1 MPTAEDTPPVP
12 PAVLAVL
19 NGAVDLHCHSGPSP
33 FPRRLNHVEAAHD
46 GARIGMRAILV
57 KSHHHN
63 TVMDLLA
70 METWLADA
78 PTPVY
83 GGVALNT
90 EVGGVNPS
98 AVAMSLRMGGRCV
111 WAPTTCAGQHID
123 HHSHAAA
130 GGFPSAAID
139 LLEKE
144 VSIFDKSKTG
154 TRAGT
159 GAGSESG
166 SESGSGSESESKDVS
181 ADTVAVVDLVAE
193 TDTLL
198 TGGHLDTESMKALFA
213 VAERRGVRRL
223 LVQHPDFIVGASE
236 TDIEE
241 LLGLGA
247 YIEHEIAMYHPEVT
261 AVGWPV
267 QRLVDWIDRVGPE
280 RTVISSD
287 LGQKGNPLPVDGY
300 IHLVGALLDHGVAE
314 KDIHTMVAANPAFLL
329 GLEDSP
335 S

>member
-1 MPTAEDTPPVP
+1 MNILFKIRNKRRSFMPTAEDTRPVP
-12 PAVLAVL
+12 PAVLSAL
-19 NGAVDLHCHSGPSP
+19 TGAVDLHCHSGPSP

-111 WAPTTCAGQHID
+111 WAPTTCARQHID

-144 VSIFDKSKTG
+144 VSIFD
-154 TRAGT
+154 
-159 GAGSESG
+159 
-166 SESGSGSESESKDVS
+166 GSGEVS
-181 ADTVAVVDLVAE
+181 ADTAAVVDLVAE
-193 TDTLL
+193 TGTLL
-198 TGGHLDTESMKALFA
+198 TGGHLDTESMKALFS
-213 VAERRGVRRL
+213 VAESKGVRRL

-236 TDIEE
+236 SDIEE
-241 LLGLGA
+241 LLGFGA

-300 IHLVGALLDHGVAE
+300 IYLVGALLDHGVAE
-314 KDIHTMVAANPAFLL
+314 KDIRTMVAANPAFLL

>member
-1 MPTAEDTPPVP
+1 MLSVEDSQPVS
-12 PAVLAVL
+12 PAVLKVL
-19 NGAVDLHCHSGPSP
+19 SGAVDLHCHSGPSP

-70 METWLADA
+70 MGPWLADA

-98 AVAMSLRMGGRCV
+98 SAVAMSLRMGGRCV
-111 WAPTTCAGQHID
+111 WAPTTCARQHRD

-144 VSIFDKSKTG
+144 VSILD
-154 TRAGT
+154 
-159 GAGSESG
+159 ESG
-166 SESGSGSESESKDVS
+166 DLS
-181 ADTVAVVDLVAE
+181 ADTEQILDLVAE
-193 TDTLL
+193 TDALL
-198 TGGHLDTESMKALFA
+198 AGGHLDTESMKILFEGA
-213 VAERRGVRRL
+213 ARKGVRRL
-223 LVQHPDFIVGASE
+223 LVQHPDFVVGASE
-236 TDIEE
+236 ADVED
-241 LLGLGA
+241 LLRSGA
-247 YIEHEIAMYHPEVT
+247 YIEHEIAMYHPE
-261 AVGWPV
+261 AAGPRWPV
-267 QRLVDWIDRVGPE
+267 QKLVDWIERVGPE

-300 IHLVGALLDHGVAE
+300 IHLVGALLEHGVAE
-314 KDIHTMVAANPAFLL
+314 KDIRTMIAVNPAFLL
-329 GLEDSP
+329 GLEDTAS
-335 S
+335 